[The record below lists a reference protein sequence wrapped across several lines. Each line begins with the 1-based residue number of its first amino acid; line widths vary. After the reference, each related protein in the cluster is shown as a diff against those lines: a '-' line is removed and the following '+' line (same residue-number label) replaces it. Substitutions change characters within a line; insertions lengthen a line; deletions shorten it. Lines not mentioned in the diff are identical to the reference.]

1 MTDERTLYETD
12 RAGWLAFVAPN
23 MARSLASVSTST
35 LGKVWFGI
43 PRDYQG
49 AVVPHLADTTLQD
62 AWTSMRRDD
71 QTELWALLPEA
82 QKQRIRM
89 LRRGK

>member
-12 RAGWLAFVAPN
+12 RAGWLAYVAPN
-23 MARSLASVSTST
+23 MARKLAALPYVD
-35 LGKVWFGI
+35 LAYAWAGI
-43 PRDYQG
+43 PRDYQA

-62 AWTSMRRDD
+62 AWTSMPRDD

>member
-12 RAGWLAFVAPN
+12 RTGWLAYVAPN
-23 MARSLASVSTST
+23 MARQIATDPDD
-35 LGKVWFGI
+35 KVNRDWPRI
-43 PRDYQG
+43 PEDYKA
-49 AVVPHLADTTLQD
+49 AV
-62 AWTSMRRDD
+62 
-71 QTELWALLPEA
+71 WALLPEA

>member
-1 MTDERTLYETD
+1 MTDERTLYDTD
-12 RAGWLAFVAPN
+12 RTGWLAYVAPN
-23 MARSLASVSTST
+23 MARKLAALTGAE
-35 LGKVWFGI
+35 LADAWAGI
-43 PRDYQG
+43 PCDYQA
-49 AVVPHLADTTLQD
+49 AVVPHLTDTTLQD
-62 AWTSMRRDD
+62 AWTSMPRDD

>member
-12 RAGWLAFVAPN
+12 RKGWLAYVAPN
-23 MARSLASVSTST
+23 MARKLVPMSYDELREA
-35 LGKVWFGI
+35 WAGI
-43 PRDYQG
+43 PRDYQA

-62 AWTSMRRDD
+62 AWTSMPRDD

-82 QKQRIRM
+82 QRQRIRT
-89 LRRGK
+89 LRKGK